1 MLCSQIRMFKKRYFR
16 NSRIFLTFHRKFMQS
31 LFEFHFN
38 FRSIKIWFSYN
49 FFLNTQTTNI
59 NWLMVCIFNTFLTK
73 NRFRFLT
80 EAVKTDWNLK
90 AECTCRL
97 IFHYVHWR
105 EKTSFIQSVCG
116 LCSLWE
122 TWTSQN
128 SFQQNLTATLYYYK
142 SKL

>member
-1 MLCSQIRMFKKRYFR
+1 MLSLQIGMFKKRCFR
-16 NSRIFLTFHRKFMQS
+16 NSRIFLTFYRKFMQS
-31 LFEFHFN
+31 LYEFHFN

-49 FFLNTQTTNI
+49 FFLNTQTTNK
-59 NWLMVCIFNTFLTK
+59 NWSMIWIFTTFLTK

-105 EKTSFIQSVCG
+105 EKNIFYSISFVVCAACER
-116 LCSLWE
+116 LE
-122 TWTSQN
+122 QVKTRFN
-128 SFQQNLTATLYYYK
+128 RI
-142 SKL
+142 

>member
-1 MLCSQIRMFKKRYFR
+1 MFEKRSFR
-16 NSRIFLTFHRKFMQS
+16 NSRIFLTFYRKFMQS
-31 LFEFHFN
+31 LYEFHFN
-38 FRSIKIWFSYN
+38 FRSIKIWFSN
-49 FFLNTQTTNI
+49 KFFLNTQTTNK
-59 NWLMVCIFNTFLTK
+59 NWPKIRIFTTFLTK

-105 EKTSFIQSVCG
+105 EKNIFYSI
-116 LCSLWE
+116 SLWFVQLVRDLNKSKLVSTE
-122 TWTSQN
+122 
-128 SFQQNLTATLYYYK
+128 LTATLYYYK